1 MNRYMKLNNQV
12 LIGSSKSQLES
23 LAVSLGEKPYRG
35 RQLFDWLYRQTIDDI
50 EEMTDLPVF
59 FRKRIKNSMTLHPL
73 TQIKN
78 SDSNTKLT
86 KKFLFKLQ
94 NGNQIESVFMEQK
107 ERITICISTQVGCA
121 LDCDFCAT
129 AKMGFVQNLSPGEII
144 DQFLQLKRLSRKPIT
159 NIVFMGMGEPFL
171 NYKNVIAAAELLH
184 NPEGINIGAKR
195 ITISTA
201 GIIPKI
207 KQFTIDG
214 HKYKLAVSLN
224 GTTQEQ
230 RLKTMP
236 VTIKHPLD
244 ELLVTVKDY
253 VQKNKTRVTFEYVL
267 MKDINDSM
275 EDAKRLKKML
285 SSINCK
291 LNIIPYNDIG
301 GVYLRPN
308 NSKIQFFLSG
318 LDKAPFPV
326 TVRWSKG
333 VKIDAGCGQLV
344 TRIER

>member
-35 RQLFDWLYRQTIDDI
+35 KQLFDWIYRQTIDDI

-59 FRKRIKNSMTLHPL
+59 FRKRIKNFTTLHPL

-78 SDSNTKLT
+78 LDSNTKLT